1 MPFNL
6 LKKLVIGTICV
17 VTLTVASA
25 QEPAEEEAALYPMFS
40 TGDGRAP
47 HHVDFFWTP
56 SETSSS
62 TMFHQIILP
71 LLQRND
77 PSIDISLYMVAEPDT
92 EDDLIDAQLG
102 AILMCVPAEQVPA
115 FALEILDHNK
125 TDDDLRNTEE
135 LFEASKKFGNK
146 KSAFFECLAPRLMA
160 AIKVTSESVKQL
172 AKIDS
177 FPALLVDG
185 IEFPEVE
192 SADQLIKLVTEVKQ
206 Q

>member
-1 MPFNL
+1 MTLAPI
-6 LKKLVIGTICV
+6 KKLLIGVISV
-17 VTLTVASA
+17 LALVLANA

-40 TGDGRAP
+40 TGDGKAP

-62 TMFHQIILP
+62 AMFQQIVLP
-71 LLQRND
+71 LLKRND
-77 PSIDISLYMVAEPDT
+77 PSIDVSFYMVAEPDA

-102 AILMCVPAEQVPA
+102 AILMCVPANQVPA

-135 LFEASKKFGNK
+135 LFEASKKFGNN
-146 KSAFFECLAPRLMA
+146 KSAFFECLAPRLIA

-185 IEFPEVE
+185 TEYPEIEND
-192 SADQLIKLVTEVKQ
+192 DQLIKLLSEVKQ
-206 Q
+206 